1 MTHLPV
7 LALVPGQGK
16 RLRAGSPWVFSNEI
30 VMRPEYR
37 QMEKGSLVRLA
48 MEDGAGFG
56 VFTFNPHSVLA
67 ARLLDREPD
76 AAIDHAWMFR
86 RLEAAARLRA
96 RLCDPR
102 FHRLVNAEADG
113 LPGLI
118 VDRYDDLVQVRSL
131 TAGMD
136 RLLPLVVSA
145 LRALLP
151 LRVIVARNDAPAR
164 QQEGLQNDVR
174 VLLGSAEDAVTIVEE
189 GGVRFGIDL
198 TDTRKTEW
206 FYDQRANR
214 ERVASLAHGA
224 RVLDVFAHGGA
235 FGLRCAAAGAESVT
249 LVDSSAP
256 ALNQARDTALANG
269 LITDIALRREDA
281 FDALGLL
288 AGTERRFDI
297 VICDPP
303 PLVSARKDMDVGLR
317 AYGRMARLAATLVA
331 PGGFLFTACRSQLV
345 TAESWAGH
353 IAYGLHRARRDGRI
367 VWHGGAG
374 PDHPAHPH
382 LPELSGLK
390 AMLLQIT

>member
-136 RLLPLVVSA
+136 RLMPSVVSA
-145 LRALLP
+145 LRSLLP
-151 LRVIVARNDAPAR
+151 LRAIVARNAAR
-164 QQEGLQNDVR
+164 ALV
-174 VLLGSAEDAVTIVEE
+174 VLL
-189 GGVRFGIDL
+189 
-198 TDTRKTEW
+198 
-206 FYDQRANR
+206 
-214 ERVASLAHGA
+214 
-224 RVLDVFAHGGA
+224 
-235 FGLRCAAAGAESVT
+235 
-249 LVDSSAP
+249 
-256 ALNQARDTALANG
+256 
-269 LITDIALRREDA
+269 
-281 FDALGLL
+281 
-288 AGTERRFDI
+288 
-297 VICDPP
+297 
-303 PLVSARKDMDVGLR
+303 
-317 AYGRMARLAATLVA
+317 
-331 PGGFLFTACRSQLV
+331 
-345 TAESWAGH
+345 
-353 IAYGLHRARRDGRI
+353 
-367 VWHGGAG
+367 
-374 PDHPAHPH
+374 
-382 LPELSGLK
+382 LK
-390 AMLLQIT
+390 